1 MSIRQ
6 DIRDLKTGPRDLR
19 KFGLM
24 VGGVFIAI
32 GLLFLLR
39 HKPSYPFFLWPGVAL
54 VLFGALVPRALKYFY
69 IAWMT
74 LAFALGFVMARIIL
88 TVGFFLLV
96 TPIALVGRLFGKD
109 FLNRKWQREATT
121 YWIRCEAAPKNA
133 ESYQQQY

>member
-6 DIRDLKTGPRDLR
+6 DIRELKTGPRDLR

-54 VLFGALVPRALKYFY
+54 VIFGALIPRALKYFY
-69 IAWMT
+69 IAWMA

-96 TPIALVGRLFGKD
+96 TPIALVGRLFGKY
-109 FLNRKWQREATT
+109 FMNRKWQREATT
-121 YWIRCEAAPKNA
+121 YWISC
-133 ESYQQQY
+133 